1 MNKHFS
7 EIDLLFS
14 NLERQITNINLKYD
28 RLIDYGGCGTFSYAL
43 SNVLV
48 DNNVPHELVYV
59 EGPGSPR
66 CDLKFTHILVKVED
80 TLIDNHGFWKKGLY
94 HPTYSLSKYK
104 LGKMLED
111 KQIWNDKFP
120 HEKWTDLT
128 QDILSIS
135 L

>member
-14 NLERQITNINLKYD
+14 SLEKQITDLNLKYNY
-28 RLIDYGGCGTFSYAL
+28 LIDHGGCGTFSYAL
-43 SNVLV
+43 SDVLTRN
-48 DNNVPHELVYV
+48 DVPHELVYV
-59 EGPGSPR
+59 EGPGSDR

-80 TLIDNHGFWKKGLY
+80 TLIDNHGLWEKRKY
-94 HPTYSLSKYK
+94 HPTYSLSKSK
-104 LGKMLED
+104 LVEMLDD

-128 QDILSIS
+128 QDVLNIS

>member
-1 MNKHFS
+1 MNKHFC

-14 NLERQITNINLKYD
+14 NLEKQIENINLKYD
-28 RLIDYGGCGTFSYAL
+28 RLIDHGGCGTFSYAL

-59 EGPGSPR
+59 EGPGSPW
-66 CDLKFTHILVKVED
+66 CDVKFTHILVKVED
-80 TLIDNHGFWKKGLY
+80 TLIDNHGIRNQRKYL
-94 HPTYSLSKYK
+94 PTYSLSKSK

-120 HEKWTDLT
+120 HEKWDNLT